1 MTSRLAEA
9 CTILGRAAE
18 VFTLQEYQ
26 CDPESCGHSDSII
39 LRAPGYTP
47 VCFSLDD
54 LRQCAETLAATVAA
68 HPELGFITATRLHF
82 LGVRPRLA

>member
-1 MTSRLAEA
+1 VSSRTEEA
-9 CTILGRAAE
+9 RAILGPAAD

-54 LRQCAETLAATVAA
+54 LRREVSSLLLTLASR
-68 HPELGFITATRLHF
+68 PDLGFITATRLHF
-82 LGVRPRLA
+82 LGVRPTR

>member
-1 MTSRLAEA
+1 VSSRTSEA
-9 CTILGRAAE
+9 RDILGPAAD

-26 CDPESCGHSDSII
+26 CDPGSCGHSDSII

-54 LRQCAETLAATVAA
+54 LRREVATLPFTRDSR
-68 HPELGFITATRLHF
+68 PDLGFITATRIHF
-82 LGVRPRLA
+82 LGVRPTR